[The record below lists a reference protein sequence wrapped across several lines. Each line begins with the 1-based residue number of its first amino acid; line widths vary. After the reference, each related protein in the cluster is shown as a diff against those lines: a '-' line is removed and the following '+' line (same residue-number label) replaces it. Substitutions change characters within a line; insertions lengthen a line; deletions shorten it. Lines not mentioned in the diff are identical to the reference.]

1 MWGGESGFLTRM
13 SPPLKRKKV
22 KIMVKVS
29 SKKWQLINTKGK
41 NVEVELQNKKTLY
54 GKLYHND
61 FYRPAFDR
69 ENGSFVE
76 MYNKNEFLVIG

>member
-1 MWGGESGFLTRM
+1 
-13 SPPLKRKKV
+13 
-22 KIMVKVS
+22 MVKVS

-69 ENGSFVE
+69 ENGSFVAK
-76 MYNKNEFLVIG
+76 YNKNEFLVIG

>member
-1 MWGGESGFLTRM
+1 
-13 SPPLKRKKV
+13 
-22 KIMVKVS
+22 MVKVS

-41 NVEVELQNKKTLY
+41 NVEVELQNKKILY

-61 FYRPAFDR
+61 FYCPAFDR

-76 MYNKNEFLVIG
+76 KYNKNEFLVIG